1 MRLIDANEL
10 WKRFDGVLSDLC
22 EREFTGKEILDT
34 IESMPTDFCELKST
48 NGYKQGIM
56 DSMDILNE
64 LLAKKKKKMMET
76 KNADDLYIAQA
87 EVFVLEDL
95 LQKLWIKYNE

>member
-1 MRLIDANEL
+1 M
-10 WKRFDGVLSDLC
+10 S
-22 EREFTGKEILDT
+22 
-34 IESMPTDFCELKST
+34 
-48 NGYKQGIM
+48 YKQGIM

-64 LLAKKKKKMMET
+64 LLAKKKKKMLET